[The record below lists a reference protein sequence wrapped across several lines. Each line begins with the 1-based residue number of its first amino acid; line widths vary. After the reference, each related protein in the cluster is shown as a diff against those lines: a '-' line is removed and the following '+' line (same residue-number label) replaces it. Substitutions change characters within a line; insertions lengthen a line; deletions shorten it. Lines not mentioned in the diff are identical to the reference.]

1 MKNLKELLSDVD
13 ESLLD
18 DEDKILK
25 DAEKNI
31 YYKKLKDVCDK
42 YKYQMGCRDYFGR
55 SLHVGDIVFAKTT
68 KPHVLI
74 IEKLDN
80 IGAMWFIKD
89 TTGGEFEA
97 RHVILIPHNEL
108 KDFLEIIT
116 YNPY

>member
-42 YKYQMGCRDYFGR
+42 YKYQIGCRDYFGR
-55 SLHVGDIVFAKTT
+55 SLHVGDIVFGKTLM
-68 KPHVLI
+68 PHVFI
-74 IEKLDN
+74 IKKLDN
-80 IGAMWFIKD
+80 IGAVWHAED
-89 TTGGEFEA
+89 ASGQEFET
-97 RHVILIPHNEL
+97 RHLILIPHNKL